1 MDPSLL
7 WLILGGSALLLALAS
22 RTVRRFLW
30 TNAVLTWALLGALLL
45 RLVGRAGQGPIRL
58 RRAFEAL
65 GPTYVK
71 LGQLVASSEG
81 MFPEAYCLEFRRCL
95 DRVAPFDA
103 PQVDAMLRADLER
116 APNTVFASFEYT
128 PIASASIAQVHA
140 ATLRDGTSVVVKVQ
154 RPRLPEIIAS
164 DLRVLRVWARVLA
177 RIPVADLANPVALVE
192 DFEANLSEELDFRRE
207 AANLDEF
214 NAIMDRYG
222 LSDVAAPRPHH
233 ALSSARV
240 LVMERFY
247 GTRIDD
253 QANLASVAPEDVE
266 NRLLMGMRAWFRCM
280 LVHGFFHGDV
290 HAGNLMALE
299 DGRLGFLDFGIVGR
313 FDIRRRNLVSE
324 YLLAIAMRNFR
335 ELARV
340 MVVMGEGRG
349 IDEAALGADLERV
362 CAPLLDPSRPV
373 KYADFLP
380 VVSRITMSH
389 RMRLPRDFVL
399 ILKQMIYFDRY
410 AKLLA
415 PKLNI
420 LADPRIISGLM
431 QDFALLRQVSA
442 SAAAPAAGGAEGAGA
457 AQLASA

>member
-1 MDPSLL
+1 MDSSLL
-7 WLILGGSALLLALAS
+7 WPVIAGLALLLALAS
-22 RTVRRFLW
+22 RTVRRFVW
-30 TNAVLTWALLGALLL
+30 TNAVLSWAIWGALLL
-45 RLVGRAGQGPIRL
+45 RIVGKPGQGPMRM
-58 RRAFEAL
+58 RKAFEAL

-103 PQVDAMLRADLER
+103 KDVDAILRADLKR
-116 APNTVFASFEYT
+116 APDEVFSSFEYA

-140 ATLRDGTSVVVKVQ
+140 ATLRDGTGVVVKVQ
-154 RPRLPEIIAS
+154 RPGLPEIIAA
-164 DLRVLRVWARVLA
+164 DLRVLRVWAQLLA
-177 RIPVADLANPVALVE
+177 RIPVADLANPVAIVE

-214 NAIMDRYG
+214 NAIMAQYG
-222 LSDVAAPRPHH
+222 MNDVTAPKPHH
-233 ALSSARV
+233 ELSSARV
-240 LVMERFY
+240 LVMERFF

-253 QANLASVAPEDVE
+253 QATLSTVAPDEVE
-266 NRLLMGMRAWFRCM
+266 NRLLSGMRAWFRCM

-313 FDIRRRNLVSE
+313 FDLRRRNLVSE
-324 YLLAIAMRNFR
+324 YLLALATRNFR
-335 ELARV
+335 ALAKA
-340 MVVMGEGRG
+340 MIEMGEMKG

-362 CAPLLDPSRPV
+362 CAPMLDPSKPV

-380 VVSRITMSH
+380 VVSRVTMNH
-389 RMRLPRDFVL
+389 RMRMPRDFVL

-420 LADPRIISGLM
+420 LADARIISALM
-431 QDFALLRQVSA
+431 QDFALLRQESA
-442 SAAAPAAGGAEGAGA
+442 RAASEPPAAGSV
-457 AQLASA
+457 QLATA